1 MRIRRSHFWAR
12 RQLLRPSNAAHA
24 TIAPITYCVGDELS
38 VTVRSNTDTPAA
50 GYPPIS
56 IALGIFVAAATLVLM
71 GVQPILVGLYSDHLH
86 LDLSQN
92 GWVLAAEQFGGAAG
106 ALLGYWVSTRLRWS
120 YIIVG
125 ACVLAA
131 AVNIATAYAAGFGE
145 LAAARFVSGLTST
158 VAYTVA
164 IYFLGHSSKPDRVF
178 GLLMVL
184 QTAFFSVDA
193 MVLPIL
199 NAHFGYALTIGSATV
214 WFAAALLAA
223 IWLPAGPGGPD
234 APGAAHI
241 GNPDARPIVGA
252 AALLGAFLLQLSI
265 FAVWGFLERIGRS
278 DGLSDEGIGFGI
290 GIGVL
295 GGIPGGLLPAV
306 IGDRFGRISMITI
319 SALMLVAS
327 YAAFAS
333 DLHMAGY
340 IFWITILNVGWVLGL
355 TYYMG
360 LTVMHDPDGRFT
372 RLIPFSQILSAG
384 VGPACSAMVTTHD
397 QLAPIFVVASISAT
411 TGLVVILLATKIG
424 RRPRPPATV
433 SPPR

>member
-1 MRIRRSHFWAR
+1 MTE
-12 RQLLRPSNAAHA
+12 PSSRKN
-24 TIAPITYCVGDELS
+24 
-38 VTVRSNTDTPAA
+38 PAA
-50 GYPPIS
+50 YTPVS
-56 IALGIFVAAATLVLM
+56 IALGVFVAAATLVLM

-86 LDLSQN
+86 LGLSQN

-106 ALLGYWVSTRLRWS
+106 ALLGYWVSTRFRWT

-131 AVNIATAYAAGFGE
+131 AVNIATAYAGGFGE
-145 LAAARFVSGLTST
+145 LVAARFISGLTST

-164 IYFLGHSSKPDRVF
+164 IYFLGHSAKPDRVF

-193 MVLPIL
+193 MALPVI
-199 NAHFGYALTIGSATV
+199 NAHFGYVITIGSATF

-223 IWLPAGPGGPD
+223 LWLPAGPGGPN
-234 APGAAHI
+234 APVAAHI
-241 GNPDARPIVGA
+241 GNSAARPVVGA

-265 FAVWGFLERIGRS
+265 FAVWGFLERIGRG
-278 DGLSDEGIGFGI
+278 DGLTDEQIGFGI

-319 SALMLVAS
+319 SAIMLVAS
-327 YAAFAS
+327 YAAFS
-333 DLHMAGY
+333 TDLHLAGY
-340 IFWITILNVGWVLGL
+340 VLWITILNIGWVLGL

-360 LTVMHDPDGRFT
+360 LTVMHDPDGRFI

-384 VGPACSAMVTTHD
+384 VGPACSALVTTNER
-397 QLAPIFVVASISAT
+397 LAPIFVVASISAIS
-411 TGLVVILLATKIG
+411 GLAAILLATNL
-424 RRPRPPATV
+424 RPR
-433 SPPR
+433 RR